1 MLAEAFEK
9 DAAAQEL
16 EIDDTF
22 RRVYRREPRKFT
34 TESPEFERKG
44 DRPAPSFKGL
54 DLTNIPATPDSL
66 LDSPLRLEIFLR
78 AGRNPTSAIGPNP
91 GPAIM
96 SYGRALAM
104 FGEPETHT
112 ESIPKTEREYR
123 ERDTSNPPTAPILSE
138 EEQWAL
144 FTEDKCLPY
153 SQLLVGEYTR
163 RVEAKTNVDKAK
175 TPDASDKKES
185 STGDWPDV
193 EGHDWAGLTNWIHE
207 CIERDNKFFEV
218 TLPSWKKQKE
228 DQHATMIERLS
239 KWNFSNATAAGFD
252 DGFSRYGNPRNYW
265 PYSKSLSEMEAEE
278 APKHH

>member
-9 DAAAQEL
+9 DAAAREL

-22 RRVYRREPRKFT
+22 RRVYGREPLKFT
-34 TESPEFERKG
+34 TESPEFERKE

-66 LDSPLRLEIFLR
+66 LDSPLGLEMFLR
-78 AGRNPTSAIGPNP
+78 AGRNPMSAIGPNP
-91 GPAIM
+91 GP
-96 SYGRALAM
+96 
-104 FGEPETHT
+104 
-112 ESIPKTEREYR
+112 TEREYR

-163 RVEAKTNVDKAK
+163 RVEAKANVDKAK

-193 EGHDWAGLTNWIHE
+193 EGHDW
-207 CIERDNKFFEV
+207 V

-228 DQHATMIERLS
+228 DQRAAMIERLS
-239 KWNFSNATAAGFD
+239 KWNFSDATAAGFD
-252 DGFSRYGNPRNYW
+252 DDFSRCGYPRKYW